1 MKPANRHTKIASKG
15 DRLKWTP
22 LKEAKSIKLTSD
34 LTKGKRLNAHDL
46 SKAKNS
52 NLSNHNVFVP

>member
-1 MKPANRHTKIASKG
+1 MKPVSGNTKAAFKG

-22 LKEAKSIKLTSD
+22 LKEAKPVKLTSE
-34 LTKGKRLNAHDL
+34 LSEGKHLNAQDL

-52 NLSNHNVFVP
+52 NLPSHNVLIP